1 MMRKDLSVMVMETMS
16 LAPRVAAEL
25 MKISRTLT
33 LMSWPP
39 RKS

>member
-1 MMRKDLSVMVMETMS
+1 MMRKDLGVVVMETMS

-33 LMSWPP
+33 LMSRPP
-39 RKS
+39 HMS